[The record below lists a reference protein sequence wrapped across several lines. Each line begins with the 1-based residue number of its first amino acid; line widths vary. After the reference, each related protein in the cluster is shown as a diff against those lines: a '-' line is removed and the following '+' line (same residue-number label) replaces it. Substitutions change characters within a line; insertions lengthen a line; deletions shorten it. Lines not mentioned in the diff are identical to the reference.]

1 MHVSMLFPITCVYN
15 PFFVFVRPSEKRL
28 AVFHQ
33 RQEKK
38 NLASTKAAL
47 SRSEVMKSPRLQN
60 FSPARRQIA
69 GKKDSTGKKYSTHEG
84 SSTSK
89 ATIDL
94 SMEETPTPKPVAKD
108 DTWKQD
114 MEEKMNT
121 LLAHIASIANK
132 SSTAVVGAPVPSA
145 VSVQSV
151 AGNNSVTSVVKEVIS
166 APPVPSA
173 VSLVVKD
180 VDAPPVPSDVQP
192 SSSCSVLPTVDEAAP
207 LTDTSKANDDGGGSV
222 ASSKRKRQT
231 TSKNTS
237 DISSSARV
245 TRGAMRRVQAEDE
258 GTVDK

>member
-1 MHVSMLFPITCVYN
+1 MLYFYSFYNMHVYMLFLITCVYN

-38 NLASTKAAL
+38 NHASTKAL
-47 SRSEVMKSPRLQN
+47 SRSEVTKSPRLQN
-60 FSPARRQIA
+60 LRQIA

-114 MEEKMNT
+114 MEAKMNT
-121 LLAHIASIANK
+121 LLAHIADIANK

-145 VSVQSV
+145 VSV
-151 AGNNSVTSVVKEVIS
+151 
-166 APPVPSA
+166 
-173 VSLVVKD
+173 
-180 VDAPPVPSDVQP
+180 PSDVQQ
-192 SSSCSVLPTVDEAAP
+192 SSSCSVLPTVDEAAPFTDASEANVRPTVDEAAP

>member
-1 MHVSMLFPITCVYN
+1 
-15 PFFVFVRPSEKRL
+15 
-28 AVFHQ
+28 
-33 RQEKK
+33 
-38 NLASTKAAL
+38 
-47 SRSEVMKSPRLQN
+47 
-60 FSPARRQIA
+60 
-69 GKKDSTGKKYSTHEG
+69 
-84 SSTSK
+84 
-89 ATIDL
+89 
-94 SMEETPTPKPVAKD
+94 
-108 DTWKQD
+108 
-114 MEEKMNT
+114 
-121 LLAHIASIANK
+121 
-132 SSTAVVGAPVPSA
+132 VPSA
-145 VSVQSV
+145 VSVHSV

-231 TSKNTS
+231 TSKNTP